1 MPAIPSSPTLARQF
15 ALAVVT
21 RLRAAGQEAFWAGGC
36 VRDELLGRVPA
47 DFDVATSALPEHVRS
62 LFGRHRTLTIG
73 VAFGVVTVIGPPG
86 AGHVEV
92 TTFRTDADSSDGRR
106 PTAVTFST
114 AHDDAQRRDF
124 TINGLFFDPIAGE
137 VHDYVDGRADLA
149 AGIIRAIGVP
159 TLRFGEDHLRM
170 LRAVRFAA
178 SFDFAI
184 DTATEAAIVQ
194 MAPLVASVS
203 PERIAAELRAM
214 VSRPGRQRALE
225 LLEKTGLATAAL
237 GELAPL
243 DPAGTAAWRTAGI
256 IVASLEQPNLSAT
269 LAILAENAGREKLR
283 QIAKRLRLSNR
294 EARTAD
300 WLAAAITELGGVA
313 GEHLQSR
320 QWSQVQPWLADGN
333 AALLCEVLRARAT
346 GGRGSAEAAAWLRTQ
361 AARPRDEI
369 DPAPLVAGN
378 DLLAA
383 GIPAGKVMGALLVRL
398 RALQLDAQLSTRE
411 QAIAWAQANQ
421 LP

>member
-1 MPAIPSSPTLARQF
+1 
-15 ALAVVT
+15 
-21 RLRAAGQEAFWAGGC
+21 
-36 VRDELLGRVPA
+36 
-47 DFDVATSALPEHVRS
+47 
-62 LFGRHRTLTIG
+62 
-73 VAFGVVTVIGPPG
+73 
-86 AGHVEV
+86 V

-114 AHDDAQRRDF
+114 ARDDAQRRDF
-124 TINGLFFDPIAGE
+124 TINGLFFDPIAGD

-243 DPAGTAAWRTAGI
+243 DPADTAAWRTAGI

-333 AALLCEVLRARAT
+333 AALLCDVLRARAT

-411 QAIAWAQANQ
+411 QAIAWAQANR

>member
-73 VAFGVVTVIGPPG
+73 AAFGVVTVIGPPG

-114 AHDDAQRRDF
+114 ARDDAQRRDF
-124 TINGLFFDPIAGE
+124 TINGLFFDPIAGD

-194 MAPLVASVS
+194 MAPLV
-203 PERIAAELRAM
+203 
-214 VSRPGRQRALE
+214 
-225 LLEKTGLATAAL
+225 ATAAL

-300 WLAAAITELGGVA
+300 WLAAAITELGGMA

-333 AALLCEVLRARAT
+333 AALLCDVLRARAT

-411 QAIAWAQANQ
+411 QAIAWAQANR